1 MEEVKRAIFICAGFG
16 SRMAPVTINTPKA
29 LVKVGGVRIIDRL
42 INALLAKGINE
53 IYIVRGYLKEQFDEL
68 KEKYTMIKFI
78 DNDKYN
84 VSNNVYSV
92 YLARHLLEDAYILD
106 GDLVLSNPDVIS
118 KYHESSDY
126 LAVYKNSTNDWCFT
140 VDEDDNITSINRG
153 GNNCYQKVGISF
165 WNKEDGSRL
174 AKHLEEVL
182 SDDANKD
189 RYWESVPFDVFINQ
203 YKVKV
208 KECFTKDIVEID
220 TYNEL
225 CQVDSSYYD
234 FVRPEIELEDEV
246 FENIQNTLGC
256 NREDV
261 TNIEFM
267 KIGLT
272 NISFKFNVK
281 GKNYV
286 YRKPGEGTSNY
297 ISRKAE
303 AYSQIVAK
311 ESGLDTTL
319 VCIDENKGWKISEFV
334 ENNTLLDPY
343 GEEDCRGAMQL
354 VKKLHDAN
362 ITSDY
367 DYDYMSQ
374 IDKFIEIFERDN
386 SVDFSPYYETNNK
399 IREIN
404 AKLES
409 LGYKKIL
416 CHNDFWYYNIL
427 KDENGR
433 LILIDWEYSGNSYP
447 VSDVANYTSSLNYTN
462 DDYMKLAEMYEGHP
476 LSDQEKWYYNAGMAI
491 TLWHWFVWALYR
503 ESCGKTIDDKTMWY
517 EKAMTALEL
526 C

>member
-1 MEEVKRAIFICAGFG
+1 MEEVKRAIFLCAGFG
-16 SRMAPVTINTPKA
+16 TRMAPITINTPKA
-29 LVKVGGVRIIDRL
+29 LIKVDGVRIIDRL
-42 INALLAKGINE
+42 INALLAKGIDE

-68 KEKYTMIKFI
+68 KQKYSMIKFI
-78 DNDKYN
+78 DNDKFGE
-84 VSNNVYSV
+84 SNNIYSL
-92 YLARHLLEDAYILD
+92 YLAKDLLEDAYIID
-106 GDLVLSNPDVIS
+106 GDLVLSNPDVIV
-118 KYHESSDY
+118 KNHHSSDY
-126 LAVYKNSTNDWCFT
+126 LVIPTEKTDDWCFT
-140 VDEDDNITSINRG
+140 IDSLNYITSINRG
-153 GNNCYQKVGISF
+153 GTNCFQKVGISF
-165 WNKEDGSRL
+165 WNKEDGKKL

-182 SDDANKD
+182 NTEGGKD
-189 RYWESVPFDVFINQ
+189 RYWESVPLDVYIDQ
-203 YKVKV
+203 YKVQARRCSNRDV
-208 KECFTKDIVEID
+208 VEID

-225 CQVDSSYYD
+225 CALDATYKDY
-234 FVRPEIELEDEV
+234 VRPEIELEEEV
-246 FENIQNTLGC
+246 FINIQNTLGC
-256 NREDV
+256 NKEDI

-272 NISFKFNVK
+272 NVSFKFNVK

-286 YRKPGEGTSNY
+286 YRKPGEGTGKY
-297 ISRKAE
+297 ISRKSE

-311 ESGLDTTL
+311 ELGLDNTL
-319 VCIDENKGWKISEFV
+319 VCIDENSGWKISEFV

-343 GEEDCRGAMQL
+343 NDEDCEGAMKL

-374 IDKFIEIFERDN
+374 IDKFIAIFERDN
-386 SVDFSPYYETNNK
+386 SVDFTPYYETNNK

-404 AKLES
+404 SKFES
-409 LGYKKIL
+409 LGYKKVL

-447 VSDVANYTSSLNYTN
+447 VSDVANFTSSLNYTN

-476 LSDQEKWYYNAGMAI
+476 LSEQEKWYYNAGMAI

-503 ESCGKTIDDKTMWY
+503 ESCGKAIDDKTMWY
-517 EKAMTALEL
+517 EKAMTALSL